1 MIYLISFLV
10 YVVGVTN
17 LTILLTRFLLGF
29 FSCAEKYDFYNP
41 VRINFKL

>member
-1 MIYLISFLV
+1 MIYLISFFV
-10 YVVGVTN
+10 YIVGMTN
-17 LTILLTRFLLGF
+17 VIILLTRFFLGF